1 MVVEDGD
8 TVIET
13 ARMPRMV
20 ELMKIQ
26 MMAKLVT

>member
-1 MVVEDGD
+1 MVVEYGD

-13 ARMPRMV
+13 ARMPGIA

>member
-1 MVVEDGD
+1 MVENGD

-13 ARMPRMV
+13 ARMPRIA

-26 MMAKLVT
+26 MMTKLVA